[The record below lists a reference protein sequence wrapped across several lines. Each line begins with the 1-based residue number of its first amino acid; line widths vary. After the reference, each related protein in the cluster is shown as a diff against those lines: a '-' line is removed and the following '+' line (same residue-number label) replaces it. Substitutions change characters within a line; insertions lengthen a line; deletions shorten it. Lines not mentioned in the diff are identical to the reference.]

1 MFLSTLLCTAVSMFL
16 KSALSSQL
24 LKRSSF
30 HLLCSLVAIT
40 ATLLVMFKISVSVFN
55 QAVIDFTSLYIGTRT
70 KSDCFRAD
78 VILRELF
85 EIDHAKS
92 KTIFISS
99 GMSGKASLRSMLS
112 SLLSGMK
119 LPKTW

>member
-1 MFLSTLLCTAVSMFL
+1 MAKVKYYYDSDTLSYRKIEQSKGHVSKVTIFVIL
-16 KSALSSQL
+16 
-24 LKRSSF
+24 
-30 HLLCSLVAIT
+30 
-40 ATLLVMFKISVSVFN
+40 ATLLVMFKISVKVFN

-78 VILRELF
+78 VMLRELL

-99 GMSGKASLRSMLS
+99 GMSGKTSLRSMLS

-119 LPKTW
+119 LSNTW